1 MFASIIEDVKQ
12 QFRQGNRITRLII
25 FNTIAFIAVNL
36 VKLGFTMM
44 AGFQS
49 GGGFEKFMSWLQL
62 SSDIVHDF
70 THPWVFITHMF
81 LHLGFWHFL
90 FNMLFLYWFGRIVA
104 DLIGD
109 NKVYPLYLLSGISG
123 ALIFLITAPL
133 LYGGTIPAY
142 GASAAVMGFVV
153 ASGVLAPDYVMR
165 LLFLGDVK
173 LKYIVFALV
182 LLDLFSIAN
191 LSNTGGHFAHL
202 GGAAFG
208 WLFIVM
214 LRQGSDLSL
223 PVNRFLDW
231 LGQLISGERKVPP
244 KKKSRVFV
252 RHVREKKGGRA
263 SDNTSAPGD
272 DQSRIDAILDKIK
285 ASGYESLTAEEKEFL
300 FRASKK

>member
-1 MFASIIEDVKQ
+1 MFASILEDVKQ
-12 QFRQGNRITRLII
+12 QFRFGNRITRLII
-25 FNTIAFIAVNL
+25 FNTAAFIAVNL
-36 VKLGFTMM
+36 VKLIFTMS
-44 AGFQS
+44 AGFQA
-49 GGGFEKFMSWLQL
+49 GGGFQSFMSWLQL

-109 NKVYPLYLLSGISG
+109 DKVYPLYFMAGLSG

-133 LYGGTIPAY
+133 IYPATIPAY

-165 LLFLGDVK
+165 LLFIGDVK

-208 WLFIVM
+208 WLFVVM
-214 LRQGSDLSL
+214 LRQGSDLSQ
-223 PVNRFLDW
+223 PFNRLLDW
-231 LGQLISGERKVPP
+231 FERLLSGGRKAAKP
-244 KKKSRVFV
+244 KKTRVFV
-252 RHVREKKGGRA
+252 RHVRERKGRRA
-263 SDNTSAPGD
+263 SDSGKAPGD
-272 DQSRIDAILDKIK
+272 DQDRIDAILDKIK
-285 ASGYESLTAEEKEFL
+285 ASGYESLTPEEKEFL